1 MIGAGAGTVAQT
13 IWFSTAMGAA
23 STTTSAEIGGA
34 ILSGLVAVAL
44 SIGDGVTQDCAE
56 HCSVVDTLYSH
67 GDGFGCMHLLLHLFM

>member
-1 MIGAGAGTVAQT
+1 MIVAGGTVAQT

-44 SIGDGVTQDCAE
+44 SIGDGVTQDCGV
-56 HCSVVDTLYSH
+56 HCWVVDTLYRH